1 MAIRDAR
8 AVVVAV
14 PGHTPGRLTIDLGA
28 LADNWRKL
36 ATRAAPGRCAAV
48 VKANAYGI
56 GLAEAAPALWAAGA
70 RVFFVAHLSEGVAAR
85 LLLPEAGIYVLNGL
99 DISADPADYARHRL
113 APVIGG
119 EEELQRWSAFAA
131 LRGKTSPCALHLDT
145 GMNRLG
151 FETLARLQA
160 AMEAHGSASGAD
172 LLMSH
177 FVSSEFAD
185 DPINTAQIERFETAR
200 AAFPSLPASLANSSG
215 MFLAA
220 RPIHDLAR
228 PGYALYGGNPTPD
241 RPNPMRP
248 VVTLAVAIQQ
258 SRWIEAG
265 MTCGY
270 NGQWTARRRTR
281 LATLPAGYADGLPR
295 GAGATD
301 TKPGAEV
308 AIAGRRCALVGRVSM
323 DLTIIDVTDVPEAA
337 ARPGDRVEFF
347 GPSVDLDDFAAR
359 SGTIGYHV
367 LTSLGP
373 RYEREYQR

>member
-8 AVVVAV
+8 AEVVAV
-14 PGHTPGRLTIDLGA
+14 PGHAPGRLTIDLGA

-160 AMEAHGSASGAD
+160 AMEAHGAASGAD

-177 FVSSEFAD
+177 FVSSECAD
-185 DPINTAQIERFETAR
+185 DPTNAVQIERFETAR

-215 MFLAA
+215 MFLDPS
-220 RPIHDLAR
+220 PIYDLAR
-228 PGYALYGGNPTPD
+228 PGYALYGGNPTPGG
-241 RPNPMRP
+241 PNPVRP
-248 VVTLAVAIQQ
+248 VVTLTAAIQQ
-258 SRWIEAG
+258 MRSIEAG
-265 MTCGY
+265 MSCGY
-270 NGQWTARRRTR
+270 NAQWTAKRPTR
-281 LATLPAGYADGLPR
+281 LATLLIGYADGLPR

-301 TKPGAEV
+301 SRPGAEV
-308 AIAGRRCALVGRVSM
+308 AVAGRRCPLVGRVSM
-323 DLTIIDVTDVPEAA
+323 DLAIVDLTDLPEDAV
-337 ARPGDRVEFF
+337 RVGDPVELF
-347 GPSVDLDDFAAR
+347 GGSIDLDDFASR
-359 SGTIGYHV
+359 SGTIG
-367 LTSLGP
+367 
-373 RYEREYQR
+373 